1 MSAHSSEM
9 SVQVDPIW
17 KQYTDATGFTRLTE
31 QGMELE
37 LDFKS

>member
-9 SVQVDPIW
+9 PVQIYPIW
-17 KQYTDATGFTRLTE
+17 KQQTDATGFTSLTE
-31 QGMELE
+31 QGTELE